1 MFLSLGFPIGT
12 ILFLSIN
19 LIMYMFK
26 KKYHDFQ
33 NKLFQ
38 ILLSFTFLSLFL
50 EISYVIT
57 MRYMDTIPFIN
68 EVVCRMFLTGIILWV
83 VTFFFYIFAIG
94 FGNTNSKYKERI
106 YQITPYIITLLCSAL
121 AIIDSFFE
129 IDYII
134 DNGQYAIVGPATFF
148 VYGVVIILLL
158 ILFIYVL
165 KNRKHFSKTLR
176 LPLYY
181 SLFLILMD
189 SLHLYFFEINDLTL
203 MLALIV
209 SSLYFTV
216 ESQDRLLLKEVGDA
230 KSKSEEVNKA
240 KTEFLSKMSHE
251 IRTPMNTILGFSNAL
266 LMDEHLTKEK
276 VLEDSKSINQA
287 SNNLLELI
295 NNILELSRLE
305 SGKETLNEKE
315 YKISDVL
322 VEINNT
328 LENKVGLN
336 NNYYDLEIDE
346 TIPSVYYGDYSKVV
360 KIVCSLV
367 LNSIKYTENGYINVS
382 VNHSQNEDNNYLNF
396 IISNTGNK
404 MPKDYY
410 NKDFSDF
417 SKLDY
422 GSDNKLDSE
431 FLGLIIA
438 KRLIE
443 MFEDS
448 KIIFKSDENVTKCL
462 ISICQKVV
470 DKSNIGKEALKEKNE
485 GVVDC
490 SNKKALIVDDNEI
503 NLKLAERLLKNY
515 NFNITKTTSGN
526 ECIDLVKTNDY
537 DVIFLDHM
545 MPDLDGLKT
554 MEVLKSLNK
563 DIPVTIAMTANSN
576 IDSEDFYKEKGFDDY
591 LSKPINKK
599 RLDELI
605 DKIFGG
611 NK

>member
-1 MFLSLGFPIGT
+1 
-12 ILFLSIN
+12 
-19 LIMYMFK
+19 
-26 KKYHDFQ
+26 
-33 NKLFQ
+33 
-38 ILLSFTFLSLFL
+38 
-50 EISYVIT
+50 
-57 MRYMDTIPFIN
+57 
-68 EVVCRMFLTGIILWV
+68 
-83 VTFFFYIFAIG
+83 
-94 FGNTNSKYKERI
+94 
-106 YQITPYIITLLCSAL
+106 
-121 AIIDSFFE
+121 
-129 IDYII
+129 
-134 DNGQYAIVGPATFF
+134 
-148 VYGVVIILLL
+148 
-158 ILFIYVL
+158 
-165 KNRKHFSKTLR
+165 
-176 LPLYY
+176 
-181 SLFLILMD
+181 
-189 SLHLYFFEINDLTL
+189 
-203 MLALIV
+203 
-209 SSLYFTV
+209 
-216 ESQDRLLLKEVGDA
+216 
-230 KSKSEEVNKA
+230 
-240 KTEFLSKMSHE
+240 
-251 IRTPMNTILGFSNAL
+251 
-266 LMDEHLTKEK
+266 
-276 VLEDSKSINQA
+276 
-287 SNNLLELI
+287 
-295 NNILELSRLE
+295 
-305 SGKETLNEKE
+305 
-315 YKISDVL
+315 
-322 VEINNT
+322 
-328 LENKVGLN
+328 
-336 NNYYDLEIDE
+336 
-346 TIPSVYYGDYSKVV
+346 
-360 KIVCSLV
+360 
-367 LNSIKYTENGYINVS
+367 
-382 VNHSQNEDNNYLNF
+382 
-396 IISNTGNK
+396 

-448 KIIFKSDENVTKCL
+448 RIIFKSDENVTKCL